1 MKYFSTA
8 LRRQP
13 TYRSM
18 SQSNRQSQ
26 HLSRSRGSG
35 RNTEATELQVQS
47 LARGQ
52 KTETETE
59 TETNMHPSLYVTINL
74 KKRMSDHVLT
84 DLETV
89 NILLPKP
96 REDNATT
103 DSHDANCGRCEKR
116 IHVEH
121 GEEKDNCVC
130 YAPQCVPL
138 RGCKVANDSLIN
150 LS

>member
-1 MKYFSTA
+1 
-8 LRRQP
+8 
-13 TYRSM
+13 M

-35 RNTEATELQVQS
+35 RNTDATELQVQS

-74 KKRMSDHVLT
+74 KKMMSDHVLT

-103 DSHDANCGRCEKR
+103 
-116 IHVEH
+116 
-121 GEEKDNCVC
+121 
-130 YAPQCVPL
+130 
-138 RGCKVANDSLIN
+138 
-150 LS
+150 